1 MVITEIADWRGSLPA
16 EVASQAAERARSARS
31 PNTFKAYEGD
41 WVDFT
46 GGCEALGLPVDPTGP
61 VVSIYL
67 DQLARRGAK
76 MSTIQRRLAA
86 INYRLRMS
94 GSDALSARDEPLASV
109 LQGIRRQIGTARRQA
124 RPIEIA
130 ELRELV
136 SGCGRDP
143 KGVRDRALLLL
154 GFSSAL
160 RRSELVGLDWNDA
173 GDGDGWI
180 EPVPEGLRIHLRRSK
195 TNQFGEVEEVAIC
208 RGAYAATCPVVAIE
222 AWGAVTETS
231 GPVFQSVDRAG
242 RVGGRLTT
250 GSVARILKGLVA
262 GASARAGASTNEIAS
277 ASSLISGHSLRAG
290 LVTSAFAA
298 GLTAEDVMR
307 QTRHRD
313 VKVLLGYR
321 RHATAF
327 VANVSGRVGL

>member
-1 MVITEIADWRGSLPA
+1 
-16 EVASQAAERARSARS
+16 
-31 PNTFKAYEGD
+31 
-41 WVDFT
+41 
-46 GGCEALGLPVDPTGP
+46 
-61 VVSIYL
+61 
-67 DQLARRGAK
+67 

-208 RGAYAATCPVVAIE
+208 RGAYAATCPVAAIE